1 MGIELPPEL
10 ADVAAQTGVKWPAA
24 DEDKMREAAQA
35 WRDTGKKLT
44 TLIGDADTSAQAA
57 LHTTQGAGADAAR
70 SHWGNNVKPDTGH
83 LTSVVKGC
91 TDAAD
96 KLDHAANQV
105 GEAKLAIVRNLV
117 PLAKN
122 KDVAEHAAAAGHPTA
137 LLGLDTAIKGTAA
150 NVANVHHTLVSAV
163 QPATGV
169 VMDTAQPLVDPNPG
183 AQGHGHNFLKDTV
196 SGVTLGAGN
205 LVQNTGHAA
214 TNLVQDT
221 GQGAG
226 HVVHGGANLVQ
237 DTSQGAVNLVRD
249 TGHTVHAATDV
260 VQDTVTG
267 PGDHG
272 HGPIQAPPGQVGP
285 GNVGGPGGHHL
296 PGDVLPPAAGGLE
309 PSTGPIAIPGSHDF
323 VLPHDAPTPPSGIP
337 VVHDQ
342 SVHVASAAP
351 AVLDAPPPAAQ
362 APVAPVSPGVPGAP
376 VVGGGG
382 GGAPA
387 APIITGGPAPAA
399 PPPVAA
405 APVAAQPVSAQP
417 GPAPVQRGQSPTFVP
432 DAPRQQQPVQQQ
444 PSPQPAA
451 VVSHTQAPKQDQET
465 ILAIWLVR
473 MFPLGHMPVARDRPA
488 RQLPPPS
495 QEYDYAPGMRFEPH
509 DHPSSGLIE
518 AVRGTARPVEPEE
531 DAIVDGLAVGYDPLG
546 GQHERD
552 WDRRFVVRAGSGRDT
567 LDIEYAWPPAE
578 LYPEG
583 GIAPGEA
590 EILPPGTIIDRFG
603 TEEGRVFA
611 AESTAFS
618 RRSLPPSHL
627 RAGYRRYRVAR
638 ALPVWKGFSAAWFA
652 QSGGGVRY
660 RTVYPAADLVA
671 FGYLTEEIVDE
682 G

>member
-83 LTSVVKGC
+83 LTSVAKGC

-122 KDVAEHAAAAGHPTA
+122 KDVAEHAAAAGHPNA
-137 LLGLDTAIKGTAA
+137 LLGLDTAVKGTAA

-169 VMDTAQPLVDPNPG
+169 VVDTAQPLVDPNPG

-196 SGVTLGAGN
+196 SGVTQGAGN

-214 TNLVQDT
+214 TGLVQDT
-221 GQGAG
+221 GQGA
-226 HVVHGGANLVQ
+226 VNLVQ
-237 DTSQGAVNLVRD
+237 DTTHGAGHAVHGATNL
-249 TGHTVHAATDV
+249 

-267 PGDHG
+267 PGNHGPGTIGPGDHG
-272 HGPIQAPPGQVGP
+272 LGNVTPGNVGP
-285 GNVGGPGGHHL
+285 GNVGGPGGHHM
-296 PGDVLPPAAGGLE
+296 PGDTLPPVAGGLE

-337 VVHDQ
+337 VVRDQ

-351 AVLDAPPPAAQ
+351 AVLDAPQPAAQ
-362 APVAPVSPGVPGAP
+362 APPAPISPGVPGAP

-387 APIITGGPAPAA
+387 APIITGGPGPAA
-399 PPPVAA
+399 PAPGAP
-405 APVAAQPVSAQP
+405 APVAAQPVSGQP
-417 GPAPVQRGQSPTFVP
+417 APAPVQRGQSPVFVP
-432 DAPRQQQPVQQQ
+432 DAPRQQQPTQQ
-444 PSPQPAA
+444 PPAQA
-451 VVSHTQAPKQDQET
+451 PVVAHVEAPKQDQHEA

-473 MFPLGHMPVARDRPA
+473 MFPIGHMPVARDRPA

-495 QEYDYAPGMRFEPH
+495 QDFDYAPGMRFEPH
-509 DHPSSGLIE
+509 DHPSSALIE

-546 GQHERD
+546 GQNERD

-583 GIAPGEA
+583 GIAPGEP
-590 EILPPGTIIDRFG
+590 EVLPPGTIIDRFG